1 MWVKNNLFIAVTLS
15 LSGLFLLDCMG
26 IAIKY
31 LRADYPAAQLSVFR
45 NLFGM
50 IPCFIALYFSKDW
63 HDRGR
68 KVVIKRWRFGLARGL
83 IMSFAQ
89 LCLYTSY
96 LYLPYALVATME
108 YTGPM
113 MITLLAIPLLGEK
126 FGWYKSLAVL
136 TGFIGIIFIMQ
147 PWSESFNLY
156 MLLPVMAAFGY
167 SLARVTALN
176 FSNDT
181 PVPLINL
188 YANIGTLLCAILL
201 VITFNM
207 WENFKN
213 LYDVLIL
220 FIMGIAGGS
229 GVLLLIYGSRK
240 AELSK
245 IMPFDYIEIFFA
257 LILGWV
263 FFKEWPVDQLFPGA
277 LFIVAGGIIIYLRQM
292 NFLKTRDRKV

>member
-1 MWVKNNLFIAVTLS
+1 
-15 LSGLFLLDCMG
+15 MG

-31 LRADYPAAQLSVFR
+31 LREDYPAAQLSVFR

-156 MLLPVMAAFGY
+156 MVLPVMAAFGY

-207 WENFKN
+207 WENFKS

>member
-1 MWVKNNLFIAVTLS
+1 
-15 LSGLFLLDCMG
+15 MG

-63 HDRGR
+63 HANGR
-68 KVVIKRWRFGLARGL
+68 QLVIKRWRFGLARGL

-136 TGFIGIIFIMQ
+136 TGFVGIVFIMQ
-147 PWSESFNLY
+147 PWSERFNFY

-188 YANIGTLLCAILL
+188 YANIGTVICAIFL

-207 WENFKN
+207 WENFKS
-213 LYDVLIL
+213 LYDLLIL
-220 FIMGIAGGS
+220 FIMGFAGGS

-277 LFIVAGGIIIYLRQM
+277 LFIVAGGIIIYLRQT
-292 NFLKTRDRKV
+292 NFIKTRERKA

>member
-1 MWVKNNLFIAVTLS
+1 VKNNLFIAVTLS

-50 IPCFIALYFSKDW
+50 VPCFIALYFSKDW
-63 HDRGR
+63 HANGR
-68 KVVIKRWRFGLARGL
+68 KLVIKRWRFGLARGL

-147 PWSESFNLY
+147 PWSESFNFY

-188 YANIGTLLCAILL
+188 YANIGTVICAILL

-207 WENFKN
+207 WENFKS
-213 LYDVLIL
+213 LYDLIIL
-220 FIMGIAGGS
+220 FIMGFTGGS

-257 LILGWV
+257 LILGWL
-263 FFKEWPVDQLFPGA
+263 FFKEWPIDQLFPGA
-277 LFIVAGGIIIYLRQM
+277 LFIISGGIIIYLRQK
-292 NFLKTRDRKV
+292 NYLKTRERKA

>member
-1 MWVKNNLFIAVTLS
+1 
-15 LSGLFLLDCMG
+15 MG

-31 LRADYPAAQLSVFR
+31 LRNDYSAAQLSVFR
-45 NLFGM
+45 NLFGI
-50 IPCFIALYFSKDW
+50 IPCIVALYFSKDW
-63 HDRGR
+63 YASG
-68 KVVIKRWRFGLARGL
+68 KKIIIKRWKFGLLRGL
-83 IMSFAQ
+83 IMVFAQ

-126 FGWYKSLAVL
+126 FGWYKSFAVFI
-136 TGFIGIIFIMQ
+136 GFVGIIFIMR
-147 PWSESFNLY
+147 PWSESFNFY
-156 MLLPVMAAFGY
+156 MILPVMAALGY

-181 PVPLINL
+181 PVPLINI
-188 YANIGTLLCAILL
+188 YANIGTIVCATII
-201 VITFNM
+201 VIIFDM
-207 WENFKN
+207 WENFKS
-213 LYDVLIL
+213 LHDIFIL
-220 FIMGIAGGS
+220 FIMGLGGGS

-257 LILGWV
+257 LILGWI
-263 FFKEWPVDQLFPGA
+263 FFREWPVDQLFPGA
-277 LFIVAGGIIIYLRQM
+277 FFIVAGGIIIYLRQ
-292 NFLKTRDRKV
+292 NYHNKQRDRKV

>member
-1 MWVKNNLFIAVTLS
+1 MLKNNLFLAVVLS

-50 IPCFIALYFSKDW
+50 IPCFIALYFSKEW
-63 HDRGR
+63 HDKGR

-207 WENFKN
+207 WENFKS

>member
-1 MWVKNNLFIAVTLS
+1 VKNNLFIAVILS

-188 YANIGTLLCAILL
+188 YANIGTLLCAIFL

-207 WENFKN
+207 WENFKS

>member
-1 MWVKNNLFIAVTLS
+1 VKSNLFIAVALS

-31 LRADYPAAQLSVFR
+31 LRDDYPAAQLSVFR

-50 IPCFIALYFSKDW
+50 IPCFIALYFSQDW
-63 HDRGR
+63 HDSG
-68 KVVIKRWRFGLARGL
+68 KKLVIKRWRFGLARGL

-113 MITLLAIPLLGEK
+113 MVTLLAIPLLGEK
-126 FGWYKSLAVL
+126 FGWYKTLAVL
-136 TGFIGIIFIMQ
+136 TGFVGIIFIMQ
-147 PWSESFNLY
+147 PWSESFNFY

-167 SLARVTALN
+167 SLARITALN

-188 YANIGTLLCAILL
+188 YANIGTLICAILL

-207 WENFKN
+207 WENFKS
-213 LYDVLIL
+213 LYDLFIL
-220 FIMGIAGGS
+220 FLMGFTGGT

-257 LILGWV
+257 LILGWI

-277 LFIVAGGIIIYLRQM
+277 LFIVTGGIIIYLRQ
-292 NFLKTRDRKV
+292 NNLSKTRDRKI

>member
-1 MWVKNNLFIAVTLS
+1 MKNHLLIAVLLS

-31 LRADYPAAQLSVFR
+31 LRNDYPAAQLSVFR

-50 IPCFIALYFSKDW
+50 LPCFIALYFSQDW
-63 HDRGR
+63 HDNGKKIIIKQRKLGIFRG
-68 KVVIKRWRFGLARGL
+68 VFV
-83 IMSFAQ
+83 SVAQ

-96 LYLPYALVATME
+96 LYIPFALVATME

-113 MITLLAIPLLGEK
+113 MVTLLAIPLLGEK
-126 FGWYKSLAVL
+126 FGWYKSLAVIS
-136 TGFIGIIFIMQ
+136 GFVGILFIMK
-147 PWSESFNLY
+147 PWSEDFNIII
-156 MLLPVMAAFGY
+156 LLPILAALGY

-176 FSNDT
+176 FTIDT
-181 PVPLINL
+181 PTPLINL
-188 YANIGTLLCAILL
+188 YGQIGTMVCSLFL
-201 VITFNM
+201 VILFNM

-213 LYDVLIL
+213 LYDIFALL
-220 FIMGIAGGS
+220 LMGLAGGT
-229 GVLLLIYGSRK
+229 GTLLLIYGSRR

-257 LILGWV
+257 LILGWI

-277 LFIVAGGIIIYLRQM
+277 FFIIIGGIIIYLRQ
-292 NFLKTRDRKV
+292 NYYKKQRERKI

>member
-1 MWVKNNLFIAVTLS
+1 MKNNLFLAVILS

-63 HDRGR
+63 HDKGR

-207 WENFKN
+207 WENFKS
-213 LYDVLIL
+213 LYDLLIL
-220 FIMGIAGGS
+220 FIMGMAGGS

>member
-1 MWVKNNLFIAVTLS
+1 MKNNLFLAVILS

-188 YANIGTLLCAILL
+188 YANIGTLLCAIFL

-207 WENFKN
+207 WENFKS

>member
-1 MWVKNNLFIAVTLS
+1 MKNNLFIAVILS

-63 HDRGR
+63 HDKGR

-181 PVPLINL
+181 SVPLINL

-207 WENFKN
+207 WENFKS

>member
-1 MWVKNNLFIAVTLS
+1 MKNNLFIAVILS

-45 NLFGM
+45 NFFGM

-63 HDRGR
+63 HDKGR

-207 WENFKN
+207 WENFKS
-213 LYDVLIL
+213 LYDVLTL

>member
-1 MWVKNNLFIAVTLS
+1 MKNHLLIAVLLS

-31 LRADYPAAQLSVFR
+31 LRNDYPAAQLSVFR

-50 IPCFIALYFSKDW
+50 LPCFIALYFSQDW
-63 HDRGR
+63 HDNGKKIIIKQWKLGIFRG
-68 KVVIKRWRFGLARGL
+68 VFV
-83 IMSFAQ
+83 SVAQ

-96 LYLPYALVATME
+96 LYIPFALVATME

-113 MITLLAIPLLGEK
+113 MVTLLAIPLLGEK
-126 FGWYKSLAVL
+126 FGWYKSLAVIS
-136 TGFIGIIFIMQ
+136 GFVGILFIMK
-147 PWSESFNLY
+147 PWSEDFNIII
-156 MLLPVMAAFGY
+156 LLPILAALGY

-176 FSNDT
+176 FTIDT
-181 PVPLINL
+181 PTPLINL
-188 YANIGTLLCAILL
+188 YGQIGTMVCSLFL
-201 VITFNM
+201 VILFNM

-213 LYDVLIL
+213 LYDIFALL
-220 FIMGIAGGS
+220 LMGLAGGT
-229 GVLLLIYGSRK
+229 GTLLLIYGSRR

-257 LILGWV
+257 LILGWI

-277 LFIVAGGIIIYLRQM
+277 FFIIIGGIIIYLRQ
-292 NFLKTRDRKV
+292 NYYKKRRERKI

>member
-1 MWVKNNLFIAVTLS
+1 MKSNLFLAVILS

-63 HDRGR
+63 HDKGR

-113 MITLLAIPLLGEK
+113 MITLLAIPMLGEK

-147 PWSESFNLY
+147 PWSERFNLY

-207 WENFKN
+207 WENFKS

-257 LILGWV
+257 LILGWI

>member
-1 MWVKNNLFIAVTLS
+1 MKNNLFLAVILS

-220 FIMGIAGGS
+220 IIMGVAGGS

-257 LILGWV
+257 LILGWI

>member
-1 MWVKNNLFIAVTLS
+1 MKSNLFLAVILS

-207 WENFKN
+207 WENFKS